1 MLSLPGHAQYFADA
15 LEEERAALKPGEYR
29 RRFESHLNQ
38 YLAETLCHLP
48 SPETVKV
55 LGFYLNDER
64 DTESIQSRRG
74 NDVLPGPPPPLM
86 ALKSLCDL
94 GIDGCPVPSRP
105 FFSQRSPEHMANL
118 ETMRKWY
125 AAIKSGKQPFSFKG
139 QSVEYRFKP
148 DGTWTTTPIAHPPDD
163 APKPVPPTK
172 PPPPAKAS
180 APPVAP
186 PPPPPPEP
194 AGIPWLWIGA
204 GALLLI
210 AALARLVILRRRA
223 G

>member
-1 MLSLPGHAQYFADA
+1 
-15 LEEERAALKPGEYR
+15 
-29 RRFESHLNQ
+29 
-38 YLAETLCHLP
+38 
-48 SPETVKV
+48 
-55 LGFYLNDER
+55 
-64 DTESIQSRRG
+64 
-74 NDVLPGPPPPLM
+74 
-86 ALKSLCDL
+86 
-94 GIDGCPVPSRP
+94 
-105 FFSQRSPEHMANL
+105 MANL

-148 DGTWTTTPIAHPPDD
+148 DGTWTTTPIANPPDD

-180 APPVAP
+180 PPPVAP

-210 AALARLVILRRRA
+210 TALARLVALRGRRA